1 MKKTLLFVLTLS
13 VLSARTTS
21 VIREYHYVEILK
33 TWSDA
38 QSYCREKFT
47 DLATVENQSDNDRL
61 LSVLQTLGNYAWIGL
76 YDNMEGW
83 KWALGNADFSNEY
96 SNWTTGEPNNNNYN
110 QTCTLMG
117 SDGDWIDEPCSSQYP
132 YRAVCYH
139 ENGPSKYIVVNTKMN
154 WTDARTYCRSN
165 YTDLASVSNQSEN
178 NHISSLLTENTW
190 IGLHR
195 NTWAYWSD
203 QTPTT
208 FTYWNENRPN
218 KQWNTV
224 KSCVEVRLTTGMWF
238 DNVCSRNNYFICQ
251 KVYSRQQQTFKLK
264 FQSEADLT
272 DPALQQQMLEQLHAK
287 LEKQGLS
294 DFKLR
299 WTVTD
304 GQAFHKEQK
313 KKKDEGSCG

>member
-13 VLSARTTS
+13 ALSARTTS
-21 VIREYHYVEILK
+21 VVRKYHYVEMLK

-61 LSVLQTLGNYAWIGL
+61 LSELQGVGNYAWIGL

-83 KWALGNADFSNEY
+83 KWALGNADFSKEY
-96 SNWTTGEPNNNNYN
+96 DKWGSDEPNKKDYYEA
-110 QTCTLMG
+110 CTVMK
-117 SDGDWIDEPCSSQYP
+117 SDGRWFDGRCGLKKS
-132 YRAVCYH
+132 AVCYY
-139 ENGPSKYIVVNTKMN
+139 EKGPSHYILVKTGMT
-154 WTDARTYCRSN
+154 WQDARTYCRSN
-165 YTDLASVSNQSEN
+165 YTDLASVRNKSEN
-178 NHISSLLTENTW
+178 DDISSLLTECTW
-190 IGLHR
+190 IGLR
-195 NTWAYWSD
+195 RKTWSYWSD

-208 FTYWNENRPN
+208 FTNWNKNREGGESCAAV
-218 KQWNTV
+218 NT
-224 KSCVEVRLTTGMWF
+224 TTGRWWDVGCDMT
-238 DNVCSRNNYFICQ
+238 NYFICQ
-251 KVYSRQQQTFKLK
+251 KVHSRQQQTFKLR

-287 LEKQGLS
+287 LEKHGLS

>member
-13 VLSARTTS
+13 ALSARTTS
-21 VIREYHYVEILK
+21 VVRKYHYVEIL
-33 TWSDA
+33 TTLTDA

-61 LSVLQTLGNYAWIGL
+61 LSVWQGLGNSAWIGL
-76 YDNMEGW
+76 YDDKMKGW
-83 KWALGNADFSNEY
+83 KWALGNADLNNEFT
-96 SNWTTGEPNNNNYN
+96 SWTLDGPDNKDDNEI
-110 QTCTLMG
+110 CTSME
-117 SDGDWIDEPCSSQYP
+117 SDGLWHDSPCTSTRP
-132 YRAVCYH
+132 AVCYH
-139 ENGPSKYIVVNTKMN
+139 EKGPSHYILVNIQMT
-154 WTDARTYCRSN
+154 WHDARTYCRST
-165 YTDLASVSNQSEN
+165 YTDLASVRNQSES
-178 NHISSLLTENTW
+178 NHISSLLSTFTW

-195 NTWAYWSD
+195 KTWAYWFD
-203 QTPTT
+203 QTPRT
-208 FTYWNENRPN
+208 FTNWNENQPYSRAD
-218 KQWNTV
+218 TV
-224 KSCVEVRLTTGMWF
+224 KSCVAVQKNTGMWL
-238 DNVCSRNNYFICQ
+238 DVGCGNNNYIICQ
-251 KVYSRQQQTFKLK
+251 KVYSRQQQTFKLR